1 MRYFG
6 AHVSSAGG
14 HNTAVE
20 NANTLNINSIQIMP
34 SPPMMWSVKEIS
46 IEQVERFV
54 TALKAGS
61 TLKRLLLHC
70 VYLIN
75 LSRADSK
82 MFGVSKQSII
92 TYVKYAQ
99 EIMNRT
105 KGTDF
110 EVLGAT
116 FHPGSAKDVTPEEG
130 VKRISQGLN
139 EIIEAT
145 PGEAM
150 ILLESSA
157 GAGSVMGDS
166 LEELALMR
174 EGVEKKERV
183 GYVLDTQ
190 HMFVSGYDWVNNLEN
205 IVNSIDSIL
214 GLENVKSFHL
224 NDSMMEM
231 CSHKDRHANLGEGKI
246 GLNAIMEIVNHPK
259 LVNIPFILETPGLK
273 SQESAKIE
281 VERLRE
287 III

>member
-20 NANTLNINSIQIMP
+20 NANVLNINSIQMMP
-34 SPPMMWSVKEIS
+34 TPPMMWSVKEIS

-54 TALKAGS
+54 NALDGS
-61 TLKRLLLHC
+61 TLKKLLLHC

-75 LSRADSK
+75 LARGDSK
-82 MFGVSKQSII
+82 MFGVSKQSIL

-105 KGTDF
+105 KEMDF

-116 FHPGSAKDVTPEEG
+116 FHPGSAKDLSDTDSI
-130 VKRISQGLN
+130 KRISQGLN
-139 EIIEAT
+139 EIIDQT
-145 PGEAM
+145 PGDAM

-157 GAGSVMGDS
+157 GAGSVMGDK

-174 EGVEKKERV
+174 EGVEKKERI

-190 HMFVSGYDWVNNLEN
+190 HMFVSGYDWTNDLDN
-205 IVNSIDSIL
+205 IVNNIDSVL
-214 GLENVKSFHL
+214 GLNNVKCFHL
-224 NDSMMEM
+224 NDSMMDM
-231 CSHKDRHANLGEGKI
+231 GSHKDRHANLGEGKI
-246 GLNAIMEIVNHPK
+246 GINTITNIVNHPK

-273 SQESAKIE
+273 SNESAKIE
-281 VERLRE
+281 VEKLRS
-287 III
+287 IIRI